1 MFRLIRPACRPTLV
15 LLILL
20 FASGGLRADD
30 DRPMRMSVTINP
42 ANVPRAL
49 LANEALGDD
58 PDLRS
63 RAFLVVDQ
71 RSGEVLLERNAGRVA
86 PIASI
91 TKLMTAM
98 VVIDGRQSFKQK
110 VTISKHDVDTL
121 RHSSSRLPVGTRLS
135 RGELLRL
142 ALMSSENRAAS
153 ALARSYPG
161 GTHAFVKHMNRK
173 ARALGLR
180 DTHFVE
186 STGLSARNVSSPRD
200 LARLATVA
208 AKYPLIRTYSTE
220 GAHDV
225 TIAGRARTFRNTNAL
240 VRDPDWEISLSKTGY
255 IREAG
260 RCLVMQT
267 WLRARPL
274 MVVLMDSMGRHTR
287 TADARRLRDWLAS
300 RPWDTLVVAPV
311 APAS

>member
-1 MFRLIRPACRPTLV
+1 MLRLIRPAFRPTL
-15 LLILL
+15 LLTILL
-20 FASGGLRADD
+20 FASCGLRAAGDA
-30 DRPMRMSVTINP
+30 PMRMSVTINP
-42 ANVPRAL
+42 ANVPRAI
-49 LANEALGDD
+49 LANEALDDD
-58 PDLRS
+58 PELRS
-63 RAFLVVDQ
+63 RAFLVIDQ

-98 VVIDGRQSFKQK
+98 VTLDGRQSLKQK
-110 VTISKHDVDTL
+110 VTISRLDVDTL
-121 RHSSSRLPVGTRLS
+121 RHSRSRLPVGTRLS

-161 GTHAFVKHMNRK
+161 GTRAFVKEMNRK
-173 ARALGLR
+173 ARALGLHN
-180 DTHFVE
+180 THFAE
-186 STGLSARNVSSPRD
+186 STGLSAGNVSSPRD

-220 GAHDV
+220 GSHAV
-225 TIAGRARTFRNTNAL
+225 TIAGRSRTFRNTNAL

-267 WLRARPL
+267 WLRARPV
-274 MVVLMDSMGRHTR
+274 MVVLMDSFGRHTR
-287 TADARRLRDWLAS
+287 TADARRLRDWLAT
-300 RPWDTLVVAPV
+300 RAWDGLVAAPG

>member
-1 MFRLIRPACRPTLV
+1 MLRLIRPAFRPTL
-15 LLILL
+15 LLTILL
-20 FASGGLRADD
+20 FASCGLRAAGDT
-30 DRPMRMSVTINP
+30 PMRMSVTINP
-42 ANVPRAL
+42 ANVPRAI
-49 LANEALGDD
+49 LANEALDDD
-58 PDLRS
+58 PELRS
-63 RAFLVVDQ
+63 RAFLVIDQ

-98 VVIDGRQSFKQK
+98 VTLDGRQSLKQK
-110 VTISKHDVDTL
+110 VTISHLDVDTL
-121 RHSSSRLPVGTRLS
+121 RHSRSRLPVGTRLS

-153 ALARSYPG
+153 ALARSFPG
-161 GTHAFVKHMNRK
+161 GTRAFVKEMNRK

-180 DTHFVE
+180 NTHFAE
-186 STGLSARNVSSPRD
+186 STGLSAGNVSTPRD

-220 GAHDV
+220 GSRAV
-225 TIAGRARTFRNTNAL
+225 TIAGRSRTFRNTNAL

-267 WLRARPL
+267 WLRSRPL
-274 MVVLMDSMGRHTR
+274 MVVLMDSYGRHTR
-287 TADARRLRDWLAS
+287 TADARRLRDWLGS
-300 RPWDTLVVAPV
+300 RAWDGLVAAPR